1 MIRKF
6 VLTASAVALAAGALG
21 FATAGAASAKPNAAP
36 ITAGAGSSLSCSNLT
51 AAVKVSPSLEDDWV
65 KADHSSDPDPKVVA
79 IPNTSYA
86 PPPPEKISGK
96 AASASCSGSTAKQ
109 GALTSNISKIA
120 VTLAS
125 EAAHPTTTDGS
136 CIGLADSALGIGAPS
151 TAEYLV
157 TIKYT
162 AAAGQLKVNP
172 TTITDATIPSGTGN
186 FTISGGTVTGSFAG
200 STNLQIAAGANSA
213 TIGLFSQEL
222 AGTTATST
230 SPAAPN
236 VCQAGLKIKG
246 PGTGPKDSATLVKP
260 KGLKAIGLDPASST
274 VTGTR

>member
-6 VLTASAVALAAGALG
+6 VLTASAVALAAGSIGL
-21 FATAGAASAKPNAAP
+21 ATAGTASARPNAAP
-36 ITAGAGSSLSCSNLT
+36 ITAGAGSSLSCDTLVSKVG
-51 AAVKVSPSLEDDWV
+51 VKPSLEDDWV

-79 IPNTSYA
+79 LPNTSYA
-86 PPPPEKISGK
+86 PSPPEHISGK
-96 AASASCSGSTAKQ
+96 ASSASCSGSTAKA
-109 GALTSNISKIA
+109 GALTTTITKIA
-120 VTLAS
+120 VTLAD

-136 CIGLADSALGIGAPS
+136 CIGLADSALGIGSPS
-151 TAEYLV
+151 TAEYKV

-162 AAAGQLKVNP
+162 ASPLKVNP
-172 TTITDATIPSGTGN
+172 TTITDAVIPSGTGN

-200 STNLQIAAGANSA
+200 STNLQISAGAAAS
-213 TIGLFSQEL
+213 TINLFSQEL

-246 PGTGPKDSATLVKP
+246 PGTGPKDSAALVKP
-260 KGLKAIGLDPASST
+260 KGLKAIALDPSSST